1 MSTPKKTDQ
10 QPGYETSDANVRSL
24 FKYGIAFVA
33 LGLFAQVLMWF
44 LFNVLNHEAKLKD
57 PKLSPLATRQIQVP
71 PQPRL
76 QAKVVGDDR
85 TNQPFDS
92 LGIKEEFFTSEEQ
105 MLHSYGWIDKNSGV
119 VRIPIDR
126 AMELMVEK
134 QNAPK

>member
-24 FKYGIAFVA
+24 FKSGLAFIG
-33 LGLFAQVLMWF
+33 LGVLAQILMWF
-44 LFNVLNHEAKLKD
+44 LFNVLNHEAKVNE
-57 PKLSPLATRQIQVP
+57 PKLSPLATNQLQIP
-71 PQPRL
+71 AEPRL

-92 LGIKEEFFTSEEQ
+92 LDIKEEFFASEEQ
-105 MLHSYGWIDKNSGV
+105 TLHSYGWVDKSAGV

>member
-1 MSTPKKTDQ
+1 
-10 QPGYETSDANVRSL
+10 
-24 FKYGIAFVA
+24 
-33 LGLFAQVLMWF
+33 MWF
-44 LFNVLNHEAKLKD
+44 LFNVFNHEAKVNE
-57 PKLSPLATRQIQVP
+57 PKLSPLATKQLQIP
-71 PQPRL
+71 AEPRL

-92 LGIKEEFFTSEEQ
+92 LDIKEKVFASEEKT
-105 MLHSYGWIDKNSGV
+105 LHSYGWVDKSAGV